1 VNDVIQHPKT
11 LRQRDLVLFT
21 VSAILLPDTLAAA
34 ASAGASSIAWWLI
47 LGIAFLL
54 PFALISAEMGCT
66 YPEQGGIYAW
76 VRDAFGGRWAS
87 RITWCY
93 WVNVTVWIPA
103 IFIFGAGM
111 FNQLFQLG
119 GSLLLQISLAVGFVW
134 LAVLVNVITLSVG
147 KWIPNLGA
155 MLKIFLFLGI
165 IVGAI
170 RYVSLNDMAN
180 PLTLRTLTPDWG
192 ESLQYVPAIVY
203 GMLGFELVSA
213 SSAEMRSP
221 ERDVPRAIAYS
232 AIIVLAFSLL
242 GTLAVLAAI
251 PVADIN
257 LVEGLVDTLR
267 LFFADLPYGGMLVLA
282 LGLATIF
289 SIFANGVTWAL
300 GGNRAASEAAL
311 EGELPA
317 PFAIENP
324 RTGSPVGAA
333 VMLGVI
339 STAILL
345 LYGLV
350 AGTNEELFWSLYA
363 CSAVIFL
370 LPYLGMMLAF
380 LRLRKTDGGRHRPF
394 RVPGGNAG
402 ARGCAWV
409 CITILAFSIGLFMVA
424 PDAGPQWLVIIG
436 AAVLLGVG
444 EVVIRWAE
452 HQRGTA
458 VKVAS
463 ESAVVP

>member
-155 MLKIFLFLGI
+155 MLKILLFLGI

>member
-1 VNDVIQHPKT
+1 MTESIQHPKT

-34 ASAGASSIAWWLI
+34 ASAGAASISWWLI
-47 LGIAFLL
+47 LGLVFLL
-54 PFALISAEMGCT
+54 PFGLISAEMGCT

-111 FNQLFQLG
+111 FNQLFQVG
-119 GSLLLQISLAVGFVW
+119 GSLFMQISLAVGFVW

-155 MLKIFLFLGI
+155 VLKIFLFLGI
-165 IVGAI
+165 IFGAI

-213 SSAEMRSP
+213 SSEEMRNP

-242 GTLAVLAAI
+242 GTAAVLAAI

-267 LFFADLPYGGMLVLA
+267 LFFADLPFGGALVLA

-300 GGNRAASEAAL
+300 GGNRAAAEAAL
-311 EGELPA
+311 EGELPS
-317 PFAIENP
+317 PFAMENP

-333 VMLGVI
+333 LMLGVI

-345 LYGLV
+345 LYGLI
-350 AGTNEELFWSLYA
+350 AGSNEELFWSLYA

-380 LRLRKTDGGRHRPF
+380 LRLRQIDSERHRPF
-394 RVPGGNAG
+394 RVPGGNLVAQL
-402 ARGCAWV
+402 CAWL
-409 CITILAFSIGLFMVA
+409 CIAILAFSIGLFMVA

-444 EVVIRWAE
+444 EAVIRWAE
-452 HQRGTA
+452 HQRGIRVQGTSDTA
-458 VKVAS
+458 S
-463 ESAVVP
+463 TS